1 MMSIPTS
8 ILILKILVMLIAMA
22 SVVEM
27 LMLIAIDM
35 TLLLEIL
42 MMSTAI
48 AVLFRQDDLRIVFAN
63 ILYLK

>member
-1 MMSIPTS
+1 MNMM
-8 ILILKILVMLIAMA
+8 KKVVMLIAMA

-27 LMLIAIDM
+27 LMLIAIEM
-35 TLLLEIL
+35 TMLLEIL